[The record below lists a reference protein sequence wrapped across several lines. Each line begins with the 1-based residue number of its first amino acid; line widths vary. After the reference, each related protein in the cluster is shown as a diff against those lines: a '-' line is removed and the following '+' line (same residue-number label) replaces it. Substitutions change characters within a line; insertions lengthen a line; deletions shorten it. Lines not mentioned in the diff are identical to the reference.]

1 MQLSDQ
7 SGAAAILGKPYVF
20 LRIEFPNQTAIGPF
34 RMGVLEAVHNHPSI
48 AAAAK
53 ARNLTYR
60 RTWEVI
66 QYLNSMFEQ
75 PLVLSTKGRRGGVR
89 LTKLGLR
96 VLSLFRASERQT
108 VAAISKQ
115 IRDLEKLQIRL
126 ER

>member
-60 RTWEVI
+60 RT
-66 QYLNSMFEQ
+66 L
-75 PLVLSTKGRRGGVR
+75 GGD
-89 LTKLGLR
+89 
-96 VLSLFRASERQT
+96 SS
-108 VAAISKQ
+108 I
-115 IRDLEKLQIRL
+115 
-126 ER
+126 